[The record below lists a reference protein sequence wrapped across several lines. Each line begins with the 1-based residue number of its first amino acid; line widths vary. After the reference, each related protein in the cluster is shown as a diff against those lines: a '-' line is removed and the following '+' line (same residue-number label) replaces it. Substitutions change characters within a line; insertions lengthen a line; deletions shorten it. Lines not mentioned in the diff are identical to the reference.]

1 MNSFIH
7 QSTRINL
14 VAKITE
20 DLFLTFLIHI
30 KKYRSHTSH
39 MFLYMSA
46 ALSPGISATEIS

>member
-1 MNSFIH
+1 MNSFMH
-7 QSTRINL
+7 QGNRINL

-30 KKYRSHTSH
+30 KKYQSHTNN